1 MSGHSQQG
9 LHQDVLQPDQAPP
22 PTFFSILIPMWER
35 EEGINRTVNCSLG
48 HFVATTFFK
57 ENNNANQ
64 KILRDFVADSILFGW
79 TTKEKKIRSK
89 NNQLFRCSQIN
100 FSLGNLSGIFVKE
113 VL

>member
-1 MSGHSQQG
+1 MI
-9 LHQDVLQPDQAPP
+9 
-22 PTFFSILIPMWER
+22 FFSPPLFFNFDSHVSER

-64 KILRDFVADSILFGW
+64 KILRDFVADSIHFGL

-100 FSLGNLSGIFVKE
+100 FSLGNLGGFFVKE
-113 VL
+113 IL